1 MKAKTAKSFF
11 VDSFP
16 PPVFMQMF
24 AAGLDISD
32 RRVRFLEFK
41 RSKNGIVIKRFGESK
56 IAPGVIVSGKIK
68 RPEELNKILSTF
80 AKEYNLEFVRV
91 SLPEERAYLV
101 KMEAPDVSH
110 DELRNAIAFQLEEYV
125 PIPAGEAV
133 FDYRV
138 IGESKGHNGYI
149 DVAVSVMPQKDVEE
163 YANLFKGTGLT
174 PVSFEIEAQ
183 AIARSVIPDKNTDT
197 VMIVDFGRTRTGI
210 AVVSGGAVRFTSTI
224 DIGSNMVTTAIEKHF
239 SVDNKEAEKI
249 KNEQGLTKKKEDE
262 EFSLAVMSTVAILRD
277 EINKLYIYWHT
288 HHDGADGSSN
298 IKKIILSGG
307 GANLKGLTDYLS
319 SSLRIS
325 VEVANP
331 WRNVNS
337 FDNFIPSIP
346 FNSALGYSSVIGLAL
361 RSVDVN

>member
-16 PPVFMQMF
+16 PPVFLQMF

-41 RSKNGIVIKRFGESK
+41 RSRNGIVVKRFGESK
-56 IAPGVIVSGKIK
+56 VAPGVIVSGKVK
-68 RPEELNKILSTF
+68 RPEELNKILTTF
-80 AKEYNLEFVRV
+80 AKQHNLEFVRV

-101 KMEAPDVSH
+101 KMEVPDVPH
-110 DELRNAIAFQLEEYV
+110 DELKNSIAFQLEEYV
-125 PIPAGEAV
+125 PVPAGEAV
-133 FDYRV
+133 FDYQV
-138 IGESKGHNGYI
+138 IGKSRTRNGYI

-183 AIARSVIPDKNTDT
+183 AIARSVVSDDNTDT
-197 VMIVDFGRTRTGI
+197 VMIVDFGRTRTGV
-210 AVVSGGAVRFTSTI
+210 AVVSSGAVRFTSTI
-224 DIGSNMVTTAIEKHF
+224 DVGSNMVTSALEKHF
-239 SVDNKEAEKI
+239 SIDTKEAEKL
-249 KNEQGLTKKKEDE
+249 KNEKGLTKKKEDE
-262 EFSLAVMSTVAILRD
+262 QFALAVMSTASILRD

-288 HHDGADGSSN
+288 HRDGVDEARN

-307 GANLKGLTDYLS
+307 GSNLKGLTDYLS
-319 SSLRIS
+319 SSLRTS
-325 VEVANP
+325 VEIANP

-346 FNSALGYSSVIGLAL
+346 LNSALGYSSVIGLAL
-361 RSVDVN
+361 RSVDVS